1 MKTFLLFVALGIVA
15 ALPASAQSTA
25 QSFNCMVAHLR
36 VNSDRFFVR
45 CHASY
50 SGVEIPPFVKDIPYY
65 SAPYSQAN
73 ARMMLDLIMSG
84 RAQGKSIRI
93 IFDDEPSRN
102 PSGCQPG
109 NCRRIVAAGI
119 NY

>member
-1 MKTFLLFVALGIVA
+1 MA
-15 ALPASAQSTA
+15 
-25 QSFNCMVAHLR
+25 AHLR
-36 VNSDRFFVR
+36 VNSDRFFVQ
-45 CHASY
+45 CHANF
-50 SGVEIPPFVKDIPYY
+50 SGVKIPPFVKDIPYY
-65 SAPYSQAN
+65 SAPYSQKN
-73 ARMMLDLIMSG
+73 ARMMLDLKMSG

-93 IFDDEPSRN
+93 IFDQEPSTN

>member
-1 MKTFLLFVALGIVA
+1 MKMLVVLFLLSIVA
-15 ALPASAQSTA
+15 ALPASAQSGT
-25 QSFNCMVAHLR
+25 QSFDCMVAHLR
-36 VNSDRFFVR
+36 VNSDRFFVQ
-45 CHASY
+45 CHAQF
-50 SGVEIPPFVKDIPYY
+50 SGVRIPPFVKEIPYY
-65 SAPYSQAN
+65 SAPYSQRN
-73 ARMMLDLIMSG
+73 ASMMLDLITSG

-93 IFDDEPSRN
+93 IFDQDTGTN